1 MTTRRAKDDSVFHQN
16 RYASSAE
23 FERGLLAN
31 LVAKRV
37 SLLDDKADRELL
49 WFLQYL
55 SHQEGGM
62 AAVAAALLSKYPDRV
77 GTEAMV
83 KIGKGASKT
92 YNAAEVRRIRDDI
105 PRGLRRR
112 FPLRAETNQ
121 ELSRMSNRY
130 HHLAEQA
137 ERARELMAQA
147 DEAFSAAASYESIF
161 NTAEAERV
169 SEEKA
174 QDRDRAAKYPASYP
188 VSEFLDLCRQA
199 AKQGFN
205 FENDPDALERELC
218 RLCLDPERK
227 FNAGA
232 PWYFVSLVN
241 TLRDFHNHW
250 VESKSAAIVVTALG
264 KKVCEN
270 LDYTLQSRSL
280 SLMEGTARTG
290 KSFAAQA
297 WCLQHPGAA
306 RFVEVPPSNDESSF
320 VRALARGL
328 GIGSSLQYK
337 LGELRERVESVLLTG
352 DLLLVLDEA
361 HRLWPQRNLRYC
373 FPTRIN
379 WVMAMA
385 NAGVPICMISTPQFI
400 EWQKAAEE
408 KGGWNSAQLTGRIGH
423 YELLPASLDVP
434 DLMAV
439 GKAVLPE
446 ATNDILRALAAY
458 ARTSARYLAAVDS
471 IAKRAK
477 YITQRAGRTQCTA
490 DDVRTAMQESVIP
503 SDTRLVRTLENTR
516 KNKSGRRASLP
527 APQSPLLDSPPAEV
541 SEVSNPRNKSCRS
554 VAASRVGELIPG

>member
-1 MTTRRAKDDSVFHQN
+1 MTTRRAKDDSIFHQN
-16 RYASSAE
+16 RYASSPE
-23 FERGLLAN
+23 FERGLLASM
-31 LVAKRV
+31 VAKRV
-37 SLLDDKADRELL
+37 SILDDKANRELL

-62 AAVAAALLSKYPDRV
+62 AAVAAALLSQYPDRI
-77 GTEAMV
+77 GTKAMIE
-83 KIGKGASKT
+83 IGKGASKT
-92 YNAAEVRRIRDDI
+92 YNADEVRRIRKDLPSD
-105 PRGLRRR
+105 LRRR
-112 FPLRAETNQ
+112 FPLRGETNQ
-121 ELSRMSNRY
+121 NHVHRALMVAANELLPDSDRY
-130 HHLAEQA
+130 KLGSAARFAEEVALDREQA
-137 ERARELMAQA
+137 
-147 DEAFSAAASYESIF
+147 
-161 NTAEAERV
+161 
-169 SEEKA
+169 
-174 QDRDRAAKYPASYP
+174 AKRPNSYP
-188 VSEFLDLCRQA
+188 VAVFLDLCRRA
-199 AKQGFN
+199 AERGF
-205 FENDPDALERELC
+205 DYQTTPDSPTSDSLEKELC
-218 RLCLDPERK
+218 RLCLNPGW
-227 FNAGA
+227 NMIGGG
-232 PWYFVSLVN
+232 PWYFAGLVPV
-241 TLRDFHNHW
+241 LRDFHKHW
-250 VESKSAAIVVTALG
+250 VDSKSAAVVVTALG
-264 KKVCEN
+264 KKVCEI
-270 LDYTLQSRSL
+270 LDYTLYSRSL

-290 KSFAAQA
+290 KSFAART
-297 WCLQHPGAA
+297 WCFQHPGVA

-320 VRALARGL
+320 FRALARGL
-328 GIGSSLQYK
+328 GLGSSIQYK

-373 FPTRIN
+373 FPHRIN
-379 WVMAMA
+379 WVMAMT
-385 NAGVPICMISTPQFI
+385 NAGVPICMVSTQQFI
-400 EWQKAAEE
+400 EWQKSAEE

-439 GKAVLPE
+439 GKAILPE
-446 ATNDILRALAAY
+446 AGKDVLRALAAY

-477 YITQRAGRTQCTA
+477 YIAQRAGRTQCTA